1 MVMSA
6 VAFPSVISAKVSGDT
21 SLHLVKAMLMAFLV
35 SSTFRVLG
43 NFTILRQRRRTE
55 RWTGR
60 IRDVET
66 DRDPTERQAEADR
79 ETDGESKD
87 REQRQKDRG
96 RDGDNV
102 CVCVST
108 CT

>member
-6 VAFPSVISAKVSGDT
+6 VAFPSVISVKVSGDT

-43 NFTILRQRRRTE
+43 NFTILRHGRRSE

-60 IRDVET
+60 IRDMET
-66 DRDPTERQAEADR
+66 DSDTTERDR
-79 ETDGESKD
+79 QRQTGRQTGNQRD

-96 RDGDNV
+96 RDRE
-102 CVCVST
+102 
-108 CT
+108 